1 MDQQL
6 PDLTDEER
14 LGRTIVSR
22 RAAKR
27 ATTRGAIDRDVFLV
41 SQGTNAISVDRLD
54 HAALEVM
61 ANLSELRAQS
71 RRPPRSFHGWA
82 VLTVNAARSGGRTVA
97 ATPMSE
103 NPYHADIRLNIDGKE
118 VRDAQKAH
126 ALDLASRSR
135 YLSAP

>member
-22 RAAKR
+22 RVAKR
-27 ATTRGAIDRDVFLV
+27 AISRGAIDRDVFLV
-41 SQGTNAISVDRLD
+41 AQGTNTISVDRLD

-71 RRPPRSFHGWA
+71 RQPPRSFRGWA
-82 VLTVNAARSGGRTVA
+82 VLAVSAAQSGGRTVA

-103 NPYHADIRLNIDGKE
+103 NPYHADIYLNIDGKE

-126 ALDLASRSR
+126 ALELATQSRF
-135 YLSAP
+135 LAAP